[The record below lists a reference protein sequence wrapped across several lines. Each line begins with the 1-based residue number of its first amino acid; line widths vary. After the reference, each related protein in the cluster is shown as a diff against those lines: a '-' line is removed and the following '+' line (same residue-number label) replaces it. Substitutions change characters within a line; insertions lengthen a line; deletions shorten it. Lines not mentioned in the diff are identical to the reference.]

1 MAVILIYLPHEAL
14 HGDLFAYRL
23 QWAGL
28 PYCIEIGRQDSTTH
42 FLLIYCFWFF
52 AAKGSGFRYYNISV
66 YSIHKIHMT
75 DDFWILK
82 K

>member
-28 PYCIEIGRQDSTTH
+28 PPCVEIGRQDSTTH
-42 FLLIYCFWFF
+42 FLLIYCFWVFGRR
-52 AAKGSGFRYYNISV
+52 GSGPDLITELSV
-66 YSIHKIHMT
+66 LHHLSVANP
-75 DDFWILK
+75 
-82 K
+82 

>member
-28 PYCIEIGRQDSTTH
+28 PHCIEIGRQDSTTH
-42 FLLIYCFWFF
+42 FLLIYCFWVLRGG
-52 AAKGSGFRYYNISV
+52 GSGPDLIREFSV
-66 YSIHKIHMT
+66 LHH
-75 DDFWILK
+75 LCVANP
-82 K
+82 

>member
-28 PYCIEIGRQDSTTH
+28 PHCIEIGRQDSTTH
-42 FLLIYCFWFF
+42 FLLIYCFLVYGGR
-52 AAKGSGFRYYNISV
+52 GSGPDLITEFFLTY
-66 YSIHKIHMT
+66 T
-75 DDFWILK
+75 
-82 K
+82 